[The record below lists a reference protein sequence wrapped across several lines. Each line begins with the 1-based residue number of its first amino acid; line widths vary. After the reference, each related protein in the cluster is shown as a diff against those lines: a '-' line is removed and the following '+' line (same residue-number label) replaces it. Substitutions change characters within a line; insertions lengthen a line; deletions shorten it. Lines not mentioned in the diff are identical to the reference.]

1 MKLKNEFA
9 KLITPIIENEKVLRM
24 NKYIQHGNTNCL
36 EHCVA
41 VAYISFYIAR
51 KMHIRCDDN
60 SLIRGALLHDYFLY
74 DWHEKDIAHKWHGFR
89 HAGKALE
96 NAVQDFDLTDIEK
109 DIIVKHMFPL
119 NIKLPRYRES
129 YIVTIAD
136 KICSSYEVIYG
147 VPCFAM

>member
-1 MKLKNEFA
+1 MLSNAGGGAPGCNSQQSIFHAAFYPQEIEGRPSFALFEVDGKKMK
-9 KLITPIIENEKVLRM
+9 ITSYLGE
-24 NKYIQHGNTNCL
+24 G
-36 EHCVA
+36 
-41 VAYISFYIAR
+41 
-51 KMHIRCDDN
+51 D
-60 SLIRGALLHDYFLY
+60 
-74 DWHEKDIAHKWHGFR
+74 
-89 HAGKALE
+89 
-96 NAVQDFDLTDIEK
+96 DIEK